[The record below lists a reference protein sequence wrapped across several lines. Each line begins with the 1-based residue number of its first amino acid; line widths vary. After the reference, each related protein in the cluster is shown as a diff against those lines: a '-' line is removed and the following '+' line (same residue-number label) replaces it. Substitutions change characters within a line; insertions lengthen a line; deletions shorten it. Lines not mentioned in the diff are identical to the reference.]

1 VCLNQIEG
9 DYTVPG
15 ELLRI
20 DPAQFDHIVL
30 LGSEWLDSEKE
41 SDARSITGY
50 LLLLELFKD
59 YRQGPEI
66 LIELMDPENI
76 QLFQQRRAEVLV
88 SPQMLS
94 HMLAQV
100 ALRREL
106 RSVFDELFGPGGAE
120 IFFRPVTDYGLDGG
134 PVDFARIQQAAA
146 HCGETALGIKLD
158 VESKTAGG
166 GVYLNPD
173 RMRQWVLQEQD
184 ELVVLRTYAQS
195 RLSCY

>member
-1 VCLNQIEG
+1 MRNWPFRWDCC
-9 DYTVPG
+9 YM
-15 ELLRI
+15 LLYFRYF
-20 DPAQFDHIVL
+20 PLFAFPL
-30 LGSEWLDSEKE
+30 FS
-41 SDARSITGY
+41 
-50 LLLLELFKD
+50 LLLPLCISFLLFLFSFSF
-59 YRQGPEI
+59 PFI
-66 LIELMDPENI
+66 PLFFSFLFLFLSSFSSPFSFLIFI
-76 QLFQQRRAEVLV
+76 FFLF
-88 SPQMLS
+88 
-94 HMLAQV
+94 
-100 ALRREL
+100 
-106 RSVFDELFGPGGAE
+106 F
-120 IFFRPVTDYGLDGG
+120 IFRPVTDYGLDGG